1 MDIINCM
8 IVDDEPLAR
17 EIIVNY
23 CDHLAFLKVTSICSN
38 AIEAKN
44 ILQQQPIDILFLD
57 INMPVLDGI
66 GLAKTLKN
74 KPQIIF
80 TTAYKEYAVS
90 AFELSVCD
98 YLVKPFSLERFIVAV
113 DKAVEH
119 LKAVSKNI
127 LPSLESE
134 RDDFVII
141 KTDGKI
147 YKLQYD
153 EILYVEAKGN
163 YTKVVTDKNTLMPV
177 MPLSGLE
184 ILLPKTFFIRVHR
197 SFIINKSKLS
207 HIEGNQVFIQKKG
220 LPIGSNYK
228 EQFFKTLGI

>member
-8 IVDDEPLAR
+8 IVDDEPIAR
-17 EIIVNY
+17 EIILNY
-23 CDHLAFLKVTSICSN
+23 CNHLPFLNVTSICSN

-44 ILQQQPIDILFLD
+44 VLQQQSIAILFLD

-66 GLAKTLKN
+66 GLAKTLRI

-80 TTAYKEYAVS
+80 TTAYKEYAVN

-113 DKAVEH
+113 DKAVDH

-127 LPSLESE
+127 FSSPRTEL
-134 RDDFVII
+134 DNFVII
-141 KTDGKI
+141 RTNGKI
-147 YKLQYD
+147 YKLRYD
-153 EILYVEAKGN
+153 EILYAEAKGN
-163 YTKVVTDKNTLMPV
+163 YTKVVTDKTILMPV

-207 HIEGNQVFIQKKG
+207 HIEGNQVFIQKNG

-228 EQFFKTLGI
+228 EQFFKALGI

>member
-17 EIIVNY
+17 DIIVNY
-23 CDHLAFLKVTSICSN
+23 CEHLAFLKVTSICSN
-38 AIEAKN
+38 AIQAKN
-44 ILQQQPIDILFLD
+44 ILQQHPIDILFLD

-80 TTAYKEYAVS
+80 TTAYKEYAVN

-119 LKAVSKNI
+119 LKVVSKNA
-127 LPSLESE
+127 LTSLESE
-134 RDDFVII
+134 RDDSVII

-147 YKLQYD
+147 YKLHYE
-153 EILYVEAKGN
+153 EILYAEAKRN
-163 YTKVVTDKNTLMPV
+163 YTRVVTDKTILMPV

-207 HIEGNQVFIQKKG
+207 HIEGNQVFIQKNA

-228 EQFFKTLGI
+228 EQLFKMLGI